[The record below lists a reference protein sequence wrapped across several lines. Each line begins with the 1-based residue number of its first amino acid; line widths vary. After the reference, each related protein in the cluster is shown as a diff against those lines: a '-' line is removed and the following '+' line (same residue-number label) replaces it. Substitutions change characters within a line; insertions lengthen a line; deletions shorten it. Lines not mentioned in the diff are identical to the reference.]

1 MPTLTHAA
9 SVLFLEVILPMS
21 NIIRGVKIFRR
32 RLWNNG
38 LIEFY
43 FNFENGIP
51 TKDRH
56 KEHGVYSL
64 WLWLWLWL
72 WEKIDGIHSV
82 PVRLPGLRKAG
93 IVKLDKKMSK

>member
-1 MPTLTHAA
+1 
-9 SVLFLEVILPMS
+9 MS
-21 NIIRGVKIFRR
+21 NIIRGVKIFTR

-43 FNFENGIP
+43 FNFENGTP

-56 KEHGVYSL
+56 KEHRVYSL

-72 WEKIDGIHSV
+72 WLSLLEKIDGIHPV
-82 PVRLPGLRKAG
+82 TVRLPAYERLA
-93 IVKLDKKMSK
+93 